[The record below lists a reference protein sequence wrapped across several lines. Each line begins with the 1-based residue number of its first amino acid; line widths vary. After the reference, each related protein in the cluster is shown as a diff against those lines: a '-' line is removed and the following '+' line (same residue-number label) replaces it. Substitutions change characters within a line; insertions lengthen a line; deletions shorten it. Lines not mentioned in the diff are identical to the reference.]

1 VTPRISLPTQLPNA
15 SSVSLA
21 LDPARQWLADQI
33 RTRVIGDRPG
43 DKAAAIMTAPGPRW
57 FDEDRV
63 IRRVHGDASMF
74 VGGLRALLLQSLHP
88 LAMAGVAQH
97 SDYRADPWGRLQR
110 TADFLAATTFGPIP
124 VAERSI
130 NIVRKVHERVVGTTA
145 DGRPYSAND
154 PHLLRWVHVC
164 EVDSFL
170 TAYQR
175 YGAAPLSDEDADAY
189 VKDTSLVA
197 RKLGVNEPP
206 RTVRDL
212 KAELREYR
220 SELSG
225 TKEARDAARFL
236 LLDPPLPIAA
246 RAPYTLLGAAAVA
259 LLPSWTRW
267 PLRLPYLPVS
277 ETVLVRPAGAAIT
290 QLIRWSLT
298 PAA

>member
-1 VTPRISLPTQLPNA
+1 VNRP
-15 SSVSLA
+15 A
-21 LDPARQWLADQI
+21 LDLQPARIWLADQI
-33 RTRVIGDRPG
+33 RQRVIGDEP
-43 DKAAAIMTAPGPRW
+43 DQKAAAIMTAPGPRW
-57 FDEDRV
+57 FDDDRP
-63 IRRVHGDASMF
+63 IRRVHADASMF

-97 SDYRADPWGRLQR
+97 SDYRNDPWGRLQR

-130 NIVRKVHERVVGTTA
+130 AVVKRVHERVVGTA
-145 DGRPYSAND
+145 SDGRPYSAND

-170 TAYQR
+170 AAHQR
-175 YGAAPLSDEDADAY
+175 YGSAPLTAEEADAY

-206 RTVRDL
+206 TTVREL

-220 SELSG
+220 SELRG

-236 LLDPPLPIAA
+236 LLEPPLPLAA
-246 RAPYTLLGAAAVA
+246 RAPYAVLGAAAIA
-259 LLPSWTRW
+259 LLPAWTRW
-267 PLRLPYLPVS
+267 PLRLPFLPVS

-298 PAA
+298 PSAA

>member
-1 VTPRISLPTQLPNA
+1 MT
-15 SSVSLA
+15 SSA
-21 LDPARQWLADQI
+21 LDPARAWLAEQI
-33 RTRVIGDRPG
+33 RQRVIGDEP
-43 DKAAAIMTAPGPRW
+43 DQKAAAIMTAPGPRW
-57 FDEDRV
+57 FDGDRP
-63 IRRVHGDASMF
+63 IRRIHADASMF

-97 SDYRADPWGRLQR
+97 SDYRHDPWGRLQR
-110 TADFLAATTFGPIP
+110 TADFLAATTFAPIP

-130 NIVRKVHERVVGTTA
+130 AAVKKVHERVVGTA
-145 DGRPYSAND
+145 SDGRPYSAND

-170 TAYQR
+170 VAYQR
-175 YGAAPLSDEDADAY
+175 YGSAPLSEADADGY

-206 RTVRDL
+206 TTVREL

-220 SELSG
+220 PELHG

-236 LLDPPLPIAA
+236 LLEPPLPLAA
-246 RAPYTLLGAAAVA
+246 RAPYAVLGAAAIS
-259 LLPSWTRW
+259 LLPAWTRW
-267 PLRLPYLPVS
+267 PLRLPFLPVS

-298 PAA
+298 PTAA